1 MLNKCQGLNWVFQ
14 GCRVEDRLGGGWV
27 KTIYSPLP
35 VLGRGAWTEAS
46 LGCENQERPEQM
58 GVASQP
64 KTERPVLSVVLFL

>member
-14 GCRVEDRLGGGWV
+14 GCHVEDRLGGGRV
-27 KTIYSPLP
+27 KTIDSPP
-35 VLGRGAWTEAS
+35 LGRGAWTEAS

-64 KTERPVLSVVLFL
+64 KTKRPVLSAVLFL